1 MSTTLAWGILIFVGV
16 LEAFWAMG
24 LKISDGLTRPLYASV
39 TIFFAALSF
48 YLLALSMKVLPA
60 GVAYSAW
67 AAIGISGV
75 VIIEYMF
82 FNGDMSLIKM
92 LSILL
97 IIIGIFGLN
106 N

>member
-1 MSTTLAWGILIFVGV
+1 MSTALAWSILIFAGI
-16 LEAFWAMG
+16 LESFWAIG
-24 LKISDGLTRPLYASV
+24 LKLSDGLTKPYY
-39 TIFFAALSF
+39 TIATILIAALSF
-48 YLLALSMKVLPA
+48 YLLALSMKFIPA
-60 GVAYSAW
+60 GIAYSAW

-82 FNGDMSLIKM
+82 FNGEISLIK
-92 LSILL
+92 SISIIL

>member
-1 MSTTLAWGILIFVGV
+1 MSTTLAWGILIFAGV
-16 LEAFWAMG
+16 LESFWAIG
-24 LKISDGLTRPLYASV
+24 LKLSDGLSKPLY
-39 TIFFAALSF
+39 TIATIICAALSF
-48 YLLALSMKVLPA
+48 YLLALAMKVLPA

-67 AAIGISGV
+67 GAIGISGV

-82 FNGDMSLIKM
+82 FNGEMSLIKSI
-92 LSILL
+92 SILL